1 MLKVEKILNHNVV
14 LCRDESQR
22 NLIAFG
28 TGIGFNKKPG
38 DSLDEARIVNLYGLK
53 NLARYEKLISETEDQ
68 IVSLSEQII
77 RELEECFSQDFD
89 RNIHVS
95 LLDHLQFS
103 VKRYRENMIVQ
114 NVFLDETA
122 YFYPKEFAFAKQALA
137 MVNESLKINLPLS
150 EAGFLCMHIH
160 AALHHEDLSFTNF
173 SFQVMQDILGLIE
186 TDLGI
191 DLKQYEDAR
200 QRLMTHIRFAIKRSL
215 EHSEIQNDLQEVIQE
230 RYVRAF
236 ALAKKIST
244 VVQEKYDLSL
254 NEAELAYLSIH
265 LENIIR
271 SIPLV

>member
-1 MLKVEKILNHNVV
+1 MLKVEKLLNHNVV

-28 TGIGFNKKPG
+28 TGIGFNKKSG

>member
-28 TGIGFNKKPG
+28 TGIGFNKKSG

-122 YFYPKEFAFAKQALA
+122 YFYPKEFAFAKQAFA

>member
-28 TGIGFNKKPG
+28 TGIGFNKKSG

-122 YFYPKEFAFAKQALA
+122 YFYPK
-137 MVNESLKINLPLS
+137 
-150 EAGFLCMHIH
+150 
-160 AALHHEDLSFTNF
+160 
-173 SFQVMQDILGLIE
+173 
-186 TDLGI
+186 
-191 DLKQYEDAR
+191 
-200 QRLMTHIRFAIKRSL
+200 
-215 EHSEIQNDLQEVIQE
+215 
-230 RYVRAF
+230 
-236 ALAKKIST
+236 
-244 VVQEKYDLSL
+244 
-254 NEAELAYLSIH
+254 
-265 LENIIR
+265 
-271 SIPLV
+271 

>member
-1 MLKVEKILNHNVV
+1 MLKAEKILNHNVV

-28 TGIGFNKKPG
+28 TGIGFNKKSG

>member
-28 TGIGFNKKPG
+28 TGIGFNKKSG
-38 DSLDEARIVNLYGLK
+38 DSLDEAKIVNLYGLK

-173 SFQVMQDILGLIE
+173 SFQVMQDILG
-186 TDLGI
+186 I

>member
-28 TGIGFNKKPG
+28 TGIGFNKKSG

-215 EHSEIQNDLQEVIQE
+215 EHSEIQNDLQEVIQK

>member
-28 TGIGFNKKPG
+28 TGIGFNKKSG

-122 YFYPKEFAFAKQALA
+122 
-137 MVNESLKINLPLS
+137 
-150 EAGFLCMHIH
+150 
-160 AALHHEDLSFTNF
+160 
-173 SFQVMQDILGLIE
+173 
-186 TDLGI
+186 
-191 DLKQYEDAR
+191 
-200 QRLMTHIRFAIKRSL
+200 
-215 EHSEIQNDLQEVIQE
+215 
-230 RYVRAF
+230 
-236 ALAKKIST
+236 
-244 VVQEKYDLSL
+244 
-254 NEAELAYLSIH
+254 
-265 LENIIR
+265 
-271 SIPLV
+271 

>member
-28 TGIGFNKKPG
+28 TGIGFNKKSG
-38 DSLDEARIVNLYGLK
+38 DSLDEAKIVNLYGLK

>member
-28 TGIGFNKKPG
+28 PGIGFNKKSG

-137 MVNESLKINLPLS
+137 MVTES
-150 EAGFLCMHIH
+150 
-160 AALHHEDLSFTNF
+160 
-173 SFQVMQDILGLIE
+173 
-186 TDLGI
+186 
-191 DLKQYEDAR
+191 
-200 QRLMTHIRFAIKRSL
+200 
-215 EHSEIQNDLQEVIQE
+215 
-230 RYVRAF
+230 
-236 ALAKKIST
+236 
-244 VVQEKYDLSL
+244 
-254 NEAELAYLSIH
+254 
-265 LENIIR
+265 
-271 SIPLV
+271 

>member
-28 TGIGFNKKPG
+28 TGIGFNKKSG

-160 AALHHEDLSFTNF
+160 AALHHEDLSFTTF

>member
-28 TGIGFNKKPG
+28 TGIGFNKKSG

>member
-28 TGIGFNKKPG
+28 TGIGFNKKSG

-68 IVSLSEQII
+68 IVFLSEQII

>member
-28 TGIGFNKKPG
+28 TGIGFNKKSG

-230 RYVRAF
+230 RYVRAC

>member
-28 TGIGFNKKPG
+28 TGIGFNKKSG

-53 NLARYEKLISETEDQ
+53 NLARYEKVISETEDQ

>member
-1 MLKVEKILNHNVV
+1 
-14 LCRDESQR
+14 
-22 NLIAFG
+22 
-28 TGIGFNKKPG
+28 
-38 DSLDEARIVNLYGLK
+38 
-53 NLARYEKLISETEDQ
+53 
-68 IVSLSEQII
+68 
-77 RELEECFSQDFD
+77 
-89 RNIHVS
+89 
-95 LLDHLQFS
+95 
-103 VKRYRENMIVQ
+103 MIVQ

>member
-28 TGIGFNKKPG
+28 TGIGFNKKSG
-38 DSLDEARIVNLYGLK
+38 DSLDEARIVNLYGLE

>member
-28 TGIGFNKKPG
+28 TGIGFNKKSG
-38 DSLDEARIVNLYGLK
+38 DSLDEARVVNLYGLK

>member
-28 TGIGFNKKPG
+28 TGIGFNKKSG

-53 NLARYEKLISETEDQ
+53 NLARCEKLISETEDQ

>member
-28 TGIGFNKKPG
+28 TGIGFNKKSG

-265 LENIIR
+265 LENIIH